1 MNINKQD
8 TNLANLSDPEMSICV
23 SDTGNDST
31 PPNFVTQRPHTQD
44 KQINLQLNEQMSDFR
59 KEIREL
65 LMHYIGTQNEDI
77 NDLKATL
84 NEIKQSNLNIE
95 SSMASLILQNE
106 ELKKDMAILE
116 NEIKQDRQYI
126 LFLENKVEDLQ
137 TGSRKSNIELK
148 NVPKK
153 DKENKTDLIDMV
165 LCLSETIG
173 CQVTKKDIKDIYRVR
188 GKNPDQK
195 NTPIIIETNSTLL
208 KADFLKMAKSFNVK
222 TKSKLCA
229 KHLGFKTQEDTPV
242 FLSEHLTA
250 KGSRLHF
257 LARDVAR
264 SKGYKFCWTSFGKVY
279 LRRNEQAPIIQI
291 RSEEQTHQLLLE
303 D

>member
-222 TKSKLCA
+222 
-229 KHLGFKTQEDTPV
+229 
-242 FLSEHLTA
+242 
-250 KGSRLHF
+250 
-257 LARDVAR
+257 
-264 SKGYKFCWTSFGKVY
+264 
-279 LRRNEQAPIIQI
+279 I
-291 RSEEQTHQLLLE
+291 
-303 D
+303 

>member
-84 NEIKQSNLNIE
+84 NEIKQSNLKIE